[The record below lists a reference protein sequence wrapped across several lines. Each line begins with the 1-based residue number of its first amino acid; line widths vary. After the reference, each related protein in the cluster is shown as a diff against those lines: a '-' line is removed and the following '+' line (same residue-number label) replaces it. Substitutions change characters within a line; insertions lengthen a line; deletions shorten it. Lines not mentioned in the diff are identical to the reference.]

1 MITSAV
7 LFYSVV
13 ALILAVTLILLHQSS
28 LLGTGARGL
37 SNACEN
43 LALIV
48 IAMAVWAQRK

>member
-1 MITSAV
+1 MLTSVV

-13 ALILAVTLILLHQSS
+13 ALILALTLILLHQSS

-43 LALIV
+43 MALIV

>member
-1 MITSAV
+1 MLPSVV

-13 ALILAVTLILLHQSS
+13 ALVLAVTLILLHGSS

-43 LALIV
+43 LVLIV
-48 IAMAVWAQRK
+48 IAMGVWVKRK